1 MKNLLLTLVILL
13 SGITYAQ
20 ECYPDCPDVPEPVV
34 FDFSGCDEPIT
45 PETPPTP
52 PTPTAENQKDRSDEI
67 NVLIP
72 DSAGWSELYGS
83 YVIIKNGKKFY
94 SYDYGNA
101 SMKDMTM
108 DQYASYY
115 LAVWNYDNN
124 PSDTS
129 TLKESAF
136 YNIDFENNNL
146 GDSFVELATAFLNDT
161 AANSDFP
168 MEDHYS
174 WSFNFYPFLNSD
186 GSLNMSSAGSAS
198 PCEGS
203 NIEVNINEN
212 TWDTYF
218 KTYPSKF
225 FLIYHELGHAV
236 LNLGHDCRTNSTMHP
251 GTQQGCGTHVS
262 DDDWNGPT
270 NNMTTFLNG
279 KDQMFSDPYLNS
291 QYNCDNSAGKSSKI
305 IIIDKF

>member
-1 MKNLLLTLVILL
+1 MKNLLLILVILIT
-13 SGITYAQ
+13 GITNAQ
-20 ECYPDCPDVPEPVV
+20 DYECYPDCPEPVV
-34 FDFSGCDEPIT
+34 FEFDECD
-45 PETPPTP
+45 TPPTP
-52 PTPTAENQKDRSDEI
+52 IAETQGDRNDEI
-67 NVLIP
+67 NVLAP

-146 GDSFVELATAFLNDT
+146 GDSFIEIATAFLNDT
-161 AANSDFP
+161 ANSDFH
-168 MEDHYS
+168 MEEYYS
-174 WSFNFYPFLNSD
+174 WSFNFYPFLDSNGD
-186 GSLNMSSAGSAS
+186 LDMSAAASAA

-225 FLIYHELGHAV
+225 FLIYHELGHAI
-236 LNLGHDCRTNSTMHP
+236 LNLGHDCRTNATMHP

-262 DDDWNGPT
+262 DDDHNGPT

-279 KDQMFSDPYLNS
+279 KDQMFSDPNLNS
-291 QYNCDNSAGKSSKI
+291 KYNCDVYTGKRSRI
-305 IIIDKF
+305 ITDIFN